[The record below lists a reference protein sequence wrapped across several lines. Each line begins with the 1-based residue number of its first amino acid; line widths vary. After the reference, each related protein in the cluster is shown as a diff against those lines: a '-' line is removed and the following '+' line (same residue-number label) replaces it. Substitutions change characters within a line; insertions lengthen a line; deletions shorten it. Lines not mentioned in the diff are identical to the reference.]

1 MFSRLVHYDSYERHK
16 AVDILLGKASCNL
29 ILDVGGLAGSL
40 ANFVRA
46 QVIALN
52 VDTSGDV
59 EYGGKSLPFGSR
71 TFDAVVSLDTLEHLP
86 QEFRKRFVVECTRVA
101 RRFVLIA
108 APLGTSAHLAYEDRL
123 DRLYYE
129 VCGTFNRW
137 LHEHVIYG
145 LPTEVEL
152 IELKQSVSDQ
162 GFSVK
167 MLYAGDYE
175 WQCRN
180 FERSLLLRQS
190 CRPLRKLSGLFNLV
204 ISLAPWRKI
213 TFSENP
219 YDVANRF
226 YLLGQ
231 RIQTDCIRDG
241 FDE

>member
-1 MFSRLVHYDSYERHK
+1 MSDHMFSKLAHYDSYERHK

-40 ANFVRA
+40 ANFVRRA
-46 QVIALN
+46 QVVALN
-52 VDTSGDV
+52 IDRSGDV
-59 EYGGKSLPFGSR
+59 EYGGKSFPFGSR

-86 QEFRKRFVVECTRVA
+86 RKSRKRFVVECTRIA

-108 APLGTSAHLAYEDRL
+108 APLGTPAHSAYEDRL
-123 DRLYYE
+123 DRLYYR
-129 VCGTFNRW
+129 VCGTFNQW

-152 IELKQSVSDQ
+152 IELKQLVSDQ

-190 CRPLRKLSGLFNLV
+190 CRPLRKLNSLFNLM
-204 ISLAPWRKI
+204 ISLALWRKI
-213 TFSENP
+213 IFSENL

-231 RIQTDCIRDG
+231 RI
-241 FDE
+241 